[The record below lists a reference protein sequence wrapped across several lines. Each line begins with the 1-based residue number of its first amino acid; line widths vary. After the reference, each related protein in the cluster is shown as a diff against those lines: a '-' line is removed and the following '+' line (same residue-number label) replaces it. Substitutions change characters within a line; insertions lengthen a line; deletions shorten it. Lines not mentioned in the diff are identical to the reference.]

1 MTLTEKIAFTLILII
16 STQLTR
22 LLPLIFQK
30 TFSNLFSHHFFKKNL
45 TDLII
50 FFLIIYC
57 YRDISTNP
65 EYLIRIAVG
74 IYAFVIHYFFEKT
87 LLSIFSAT
95 AIYMI
100 LVRSTPL

>member
-1 MTLTEKIAFTLILII
+1 MTITEKIAFTLILIV

-30 TFSNLFSHHFFKKNL
+30 SFSKFFAHKFFKKNL

-50 FFLIIYC
+50 FFLIVYC
-57 YRDISTNP
+57 YRDFSTNP
-65 EYLIRIAVG
+65 EYIIRVAVG
-74 IYAFVIHYFFEKT
+74 VYAFAIHYLFERT

-95 AIYMI
+95 AIYMTLLKFI
-100 LVRSTPL
+100 AS